1 MRKGFLAVLLGIMAT
16 LCISVGCSEQ
26 NEPTNTDTGV
36 QQETVFEIVSKP
48 TDGTVLL
55 SSNHVQLEI
64 PEEYKA
70 FLPYWTSSNESV
82 ATVNETG
89 KITLLDGGETV
100 ITVVLKDDISKRA
113 SFVLTVVDDV
123 NLVYATSVQIQS
135 PREQISLQE
144 NDFLLNATFD
154 KEHCKDEFIWSV
166 SDDSIM
172 QIVSHEKGI
181 GTFKPLRLGVCTV
194 SVKSSLDDT
203 IQDTCEIEVVENYR
217 AENVSLLGV
226 ITDTIIKGKTVALTA
241 QISPSE
247 ASDNKVSWS
256 SSDEQ
261 ILTVD
266 ENGNATAV
274 SVGSAEI
281 ICTVEN
287 VGGEDLERRF
297 AFNVSEQNAYYET
310 FEDVYYCDGN
320 TLNGSFEINATARNQ
335 AENIFMTVT
344 DAAEYQLA
352 DTGYSVKVSK
362 TGTSVGSWSFVD
374 IKLPSVRKGEKY
386 KLSFNLD
393 FINQPS
399 ETEASFYVGVLTPMD
414 KLIFPDPEKPG
425 DYSTLDSWRISRLGS
440 QYTLSV
446 DVNDDYNYLTLRI
459 LGVSSATATNSAY
472 SYILDD
478 VKFNRMLTVENT
490 GSFGG
495 EFVSL
500 GADDYCVFTTTTQN
514 DGVYDVPLG
523 TVSCRNGNK
532 STWRGMTTR
541 IYADEFSEG
550 RYTLRIKVKNVST
563 STLKFYM
570 DIAGLTSNANKE
582 LGNLASGALKEYTY
596 TFELSEDIT
605 TNTFVQLRVFCMTAT
620 GHTFEIG
627 DVSLD
632 FEEKYEFANTGSF
645 GGTFT
650 SIEGSNGATISK
662 DFADESK
669 FTHAVAKV
677 TCGEGSA
684 TAWRGITMRMAN
696 VTKAGRYT
704 LKFKVLNQNADS
716 TKFYFDVAGA
726 NKNTSKEL
734 GNLASGALKEYTYT
748 FELSEDITTNTFV
761 QLHVFC
767 MTATGHTFEIGDV
780 SLDFEEV

>member
-1 MRKGFLAVLLGIMAT
+1 MRKNLLIILLGIMTA
-16 LCISVGCSEQ
+16 LSVGVGCSKKSE
-26 NEPTNTDTGV
+26 TVDTGI

-55 SSNHVQLEI
+55 SSNYFQLEI
-64 PEEYKA
+64 PEEYKD
-70 FLPYWTSSNESV
+70 LPQYWSSSNEAV
-82 ATVNETG
+82 ATVNEQG

-100 ITVVLKDDISKRA
+100 ITVLLKDDISKRA
-113 SFVLTVVDDV
+113 SFVLTVIDDV
-123 NLVYATSVQIQS
+123 NLVYAQSVCIQS
-135 PREQISLQE
+135 PCEQIALQE
-144 NDFLLNATFD
+144 ELFYLKATFD
-154 KEHCKDEFIWSV
+154 KEDCDDGFVWSV
-166 SDDSIM
+166 SDETIL
-172 QIVSHEKGI
+172 QIVSQDKGI
-181 GTFKPLRLGVCTV
+181 CAFKPLKAGQCSVY
-194 SVKSSLDDT
+194 VKSSRNGE
-203 IQDTCEIEVVENYR
+203 IQDACEIEVVENYR
-217 AENVSLLGV
+217 AESVSLLGV
-226 ITDTIIKGKTVALTA
+226 ITDTLIKGKTVALTA

-247 ASDNKVSWS
+247 ASANRVSWS
-256 SSDEQ
+256 SSNEQ

-266 ENGNATAV
+266 ENGNVTAV
-274 SVGSAEI
+274 SVGNADI

-287 VGGEDLERRF
+287 VGGEDLEARF
-297 AFNVSEQNAYYET
+297 TFNVSEQNAYYET

-320 TLNGSFEINATARNQ
+320 TIKGSFEINATARNQ

-344 DAAEYQLA
+344 NAPEYQLA

-374 IKLPSVRKGEKY
+374 IKLPSVRQGEKY

-393 FINQPS
+393 FINQPLDS
-399 ETEASFYVGVLTPMD
+399 EASFYVGVLTPME

-425 DYSTLDSWRISRLGS
+425 DYSSLDSWRISRLEN

-459 LGVSSATATNSAY
+459 LGVSSTGATDSAY

-478 VKFNRMLTVENT
+478 VKFSRVLTVENT

-500 GADDYCVFTTTTQN
+500 GADDHCLFTTTTQN
-514 DGVYDVPLG
+514 EEDYDVPLG
-523 TVSCRNGNK
+523 TVSCRNGK
-532 STWRGMTTR
+532 ESAWRGMSTR
-541 IYADEFSEG
+541 IYADEFLKG
-550 RYTLRIKVKNVST
+550 RYTLRIKVKNVGLE
-563 STLKFYM
+563 TLNFYM
-570 DIAGLTSNANKE
+570 DIAGLTSNSNKE
-582 LGNLASGALKEYTY
+582 LGSLASGELKEYTY

-605 TNTFVQLRVFCMTAT
+605 ANTFLQLHVFCMTAT
-620 GHTFEIG
+620 GHTFEVG

-632 FEEKYEFANTGSF
+632 FEENYEFANTGSF

-650 SIEGSNGATISK
+650 SINGSNGATISK
-662 DFADESK
+662 DFSDESK
-669 FTHAVAKV
+669 FTNAVAKV

-704 LKFKVLNQNADS
+704 LKFKVLNQTAED
-716 TKFYFDVAGA
+716 TKIYFDVAGA
-726 NKNTSKEL
+726 AKNASKEL
-734 GNLASGALKEYTYT
+734 GSLASGELKEYTYT
-748 FELSEDITTNTFV
+748 FELSEDITTNTFL

-767 MTATGHTFEIGDV
+767 MTATGHTFEVGDV

>member
-1 MRKGFLAVLLGIMAT
+1 MKKGFLAVLLGIMAT
-16 LCISVGCSEQ
+16 FCISVGCSEIT
-26 NEPTNTDTGV
+26 EGTNPNNGTE
-36 QQETVFEIVSKP
+36 QETVFEIGAKP
-48 TDGTVLL
+48 TDGTALL
-55 SSNHVQLEI
+55 SSNCVQLEI
-64 PEEYKA
+64 PEEYKN
-70 FLPYWTSSNESV
+70 LSQYWTSSNEAV
-82 ATVNETG
+82 ATVDETG
-89 KITLLDGGETV
+89 KITLLSGGETV
-100 ITVVLKDDISKRA
+100 ITVLLKDDISKRA

-123 NLVYATSVQIQS
+123 NLVYAQSVCIQS
-135 PREQISLQE
+135 PRNQIALQE
-144 NDFLLNATFD
+144 ELFYLNATFD
-154 KEHCKDEFIWSV
+154 KDACADGFVWSV
-166 SDDSIM
+166 SDETVL
-172 QIVSHEKGI
+172 QIVSQEKGI
-181 GTFKPLRLGVCTV
+181 CAFKPLKIGRCSV
-194 SVKSSLDDT
+194 SVKSSKNGE
-203 IQDTCEIEVVENYR
+203 IQNACEIEVVENYR
-217 AENVSLLGV
+217 AESVSLLGA
-226 ITDTIIKGKTVALTA
+226 ITDTIIKGKTVVLTA
-241 QISPSE
+241 EISPSE

-274 SVGSAEI
+274 SVGSADI
-281 ICTVEN
+281 ICRVEN

-320 TLNGSFEINATARNQ
+320 TLKGSFEINATARNQ

-344 DAAEYQLA
+344 DTPAYQLA

-374 IKLPSVRKGEKY
+374 IKLPSVRQGEKY
-386 KLSFNLD
+386 KVSFNLD

-399 ETEASFYVGVLTPMD
+399 ETEGSFYVGVLTPME
-414 KLIFPDPEKPG
+414 KLIFPNPEKPG
-425 DYSTLDSWRISRLGS
+425 DYSGLDSWRITRVGS
-440 QYTLSV
+440 QYTFSL

-459 LGVSSATATNSAY
+459 LGVSSMTATNSAY

-478 VKFNRMLTVENT
+478 VKFNKVLTVKNT

-500 GADDYCVFTTTTQN
+500 GADDYCVFTTATQN
-514 DGVYDVPLG
+514 DADYDVPLG
-523 TVSCRNGNK
+523 TVSCRNGNE

-550 RYTLRIKVKNVST
+550 RYTLHIKVKNVSAT
-563 STLKFYM
+563 SHKFYM
-570 DIAGLTSNANKE
+570 DIAGLTSNASKE
-582 LGNLASGALKEYTY
+582 LGRLESGALKEYTY
-596 TFELSEDIT
+596 TFELSEDVT
-605 TNTFVQLRVFCMTAT
+605 TNTFIQLRIFCMTAT

-632 FEEKYEFANTGSF
+632 FEEKYEFANTGTF

-650 SIEGSNGATISK
+650 NIESSNGATLSK

-669 FTHAVAKV
+669 FTNAVAKV
-677 TCGEGSA
+677 TCGAGSA

-696 VTKAGRYT
+696 VTSAGRYT
-704 LKFKVLNQNADS
+704 LKFKVLSQNAES
-716 TKFYFDVAGA
+716 TKFYFDVAGVTSNA
-726 NKNTSKEL
+726 SKEL
-734 GNLASGALKEYTYT
+734 GNLPSGELKEYTYT
-748 FELSEDITTNTFV
+748 FELSEVVTTNTFI